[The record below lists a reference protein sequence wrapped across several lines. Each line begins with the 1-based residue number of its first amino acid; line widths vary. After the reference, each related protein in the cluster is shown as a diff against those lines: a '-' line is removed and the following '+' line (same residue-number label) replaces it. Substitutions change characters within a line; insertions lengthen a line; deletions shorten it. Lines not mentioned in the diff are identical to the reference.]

1 MPLDALCLSGI
12 IHELNTALSGA
23 RVDKIYQPGRDEVIL
38 ALRTQSTGNVRL
50 LLSAAL
56 PECFQ
61 AILQQYVLALNAR
74 ALMEQEAMFQ
84 AAFAAAKE
92 LS

>member
-1 MPLDALCLSGI
+1 MSPLIQTTCGKLRACALDRYIDGFERDAYAA
-12 IHELNTALSGA
+12 ELAQRYGA
-23 RVDKIYQPGRDEVIL
+23 
-38 ALRTQSTGNVRL
+38 
-50 LLSAAL
+50 LSAAL
-56 PECFQ
+56 PECCQ
-61 AILQQYVLALNAR
+61 TLLQQYILTLNAR

>member
-1 MPLDALCLSGI
+1 MSPLMQTICDDLRAYALDRYIDGFEQDAYA
-12 IHELNTALSGA
+12 ELAQLYGA
-23 RVDKIYQPGRDEVIL
+23 
-38 ALRTQSTGNVRL
+38 
-50 LLSAAL
+50 LSAAL
-56 PECFQ
+56 PECCQ

>member
-1 MPLDALCLSGI
+1 MSPLMQTICD
-12 IHELNTALSGA
+12 
-23 RVDKIYQPGRDEVIL
+23 D
-38 ALRTQSTGNVRL
+38 LRTYALDGYIDSRARDAYAAELAQLYGA
-50 LLSAAL
+50 LSAAL
-56 PECFQ
+56 PECCQ
-61 AILQQYVLALNAR
+61 ALLQQYVLALNAR